1 MSKQYDFWID
11 FKNKKIYRKKGQIP
25 KEIRKTLKI
34 KENEQVEINVLD
46 DSIVLNKSSDIHE
59 YDKSINNLIDIIKS
73 VYDRDIIITNLDK
86 IVLTTKDY
94 KDYINLELS
103 PYLANIVDNRKDI
116 SELIPVNLNL
126 NSNMSDIKVSYSIKS
141 IIVNGDMIGLLILLS
156 NTNLENSDLKLLQ
169 LMSLYLENYL
179 E

>member
-1 MSKQYDFWID
+1 MTSGIVRRID
-11 FKNKKIYRKKGQIP
+11 NLGRVVIP

-46 DSIVLNKSSDIHE
+46 DSIVLNKYSDIHE

-116 SELIPVNLNL
+116 SELIPVNLSL

-156 NTNLENSDLKLLQ
+156 DTNLENSDLKLLQ

>member
-1 MSKQYDFWID
+1 MTSGIVRRID
-11 FKNKKIYRKKGQIP
+11 NLGRVVIP

-46 DSIVLNKSSDIHE
+46 DNIVLNKYSDIHE

-116 SELIPVNLNL
+116 SELIPVNLSL

-156 NTNLENSDLKLLQ
+156 NTNLENRDLKLLQ
-169 LMSLYLENYL
+169 LMSLYLENNL

>member
-1 MSKQYDFWID
+1 MKATGVVRRID
-11 FKNKKIYRKKGQIP
+11 DLGRVVIP

-46 DSIVLNKSSDIHE
+46 DSIVLNKYSDIHE

-103 PYLANIVDNRKDI
+103 PYLANIVDNRKDV

>member
-1 MSKQYDFWID
+1 MTSGIVRRID
-11 FKNKKIYRKKGQIP
+11 NLGRVVIP

-46 DSIVLNKSSDIHE
+46 DSIVLNKYSDIHE

-94 KDYINLELS
+94 KDYINLEL
-103 PYLANIVDNRKDI
+103 K
-116 SELIPVNLNL
+116 
-126 NSNMSDIKVSYSIKS
+126 
-141 IIVNGDMIGLLILLS
+141 
-156 NTNLENSDLKLLQ
+156 
-169 LMSLYLENYL
+169 
-179 E
+179 

>member
-1 MSKQYDFWID
+1 MTSGIVRRID
-11 FKNKKIYRKKGQIP
+11 NLGRVVIP

-46 DSIVLNKSSDIHE
+46 DSIVLNKYSDIHE

-73 VYDRDIIITNLDK
+73 VYDRDIMITNLDK

-116 SELIPVNLNL
+116 SELIPVNLSL

-141 IIVNGDMIGLLILLS
+141 IIINGDMIGLLILLS

-169 LMSLYLENYL
+169 LINLYLENYL

>member
-1 MSKQYDFWID
+1 MASGIVRRID
-11 FKNKKIYRKKGQIP
+11 NLGRVVIP

-46 DSIVLNKSSDIHE
+46 DNIVLNKYSDIHE

-103 PYLANIVDNRKDI
+103 PYLANIVDNRKDV

-126 NSNMSDIKVSYSIKS
+126 NSNISEYTYKKI
-141 IIVNGDMIGLLILLS
+141 LI
-156 NTNLENSDLKLLQ
+156 
-169 LMSLYLENYL
+169 
-179 E
+179 

>member
-1 MSKQYDFWID
+1 MTSGIVRRID
-11 FKNKKIYRKKGQIP
+11 NLGRVVIP

-46 DSIVLNKSSDIHE
+46 DNIVLNKYSDIHE

-116 SELIPVNLNL
+116 SELIPVNLSL

-141 IIVNGDMIGLLILLS
+141 IIINGDMIGLLILLS

>member
-1 MSKQYDFWID
+1 MTSGIVRRID
-11 FKNKKIYRKKGQIP
+11 NLGRVVIP

-46 DSIVLNKSSDIHE
+46 DNIVLNKYSDIHE
-59 YDKSINNLIDIIKS
+59 YDKSINNLIDIIKN

-116 SELIPVNLNL
+116 NELIPVNLSL
-126 NSNMSDIKVSYSIKS
+126 NSNMTDIKVSYSIKS
-141 IIVNGDMIGLLILLS
+141 IIINGDMIGLLILLS
-156 NTNLENSDLKLLQ
+156 STNLENSDLKLLQ

>member
-1 MSKQYDFWID
+1 MTSGIVRRID
-11 FKNKKIYRKKGQIP
+11 NLGRVVIP

-46 DSIVLNKSSDIHE
+46 DSIVLNKYSDIHE

-103 PYLANIVDNRKDI
+103 PYLANIVDNRKDV
-116 SELIPVNLNL
+116 SELIPINLNL

>member
-1 MSKQYDFWID
+1 MTSGIVRRID
-11 FKNKKIYRKKGQIP
+11 NLGRVVIP

-46 DSIVLNKSSDIHE
+46 DSIVLNKYSDIHE

-103 PYLANIVDNRKDI
+103 PYLANIVDNRKDV
-116 SELIPVNLNL
+116 SELIPVNLSL

-156 NTNLENSDLKLLQ
+156 DTNLENSDLKLLQ

>member
-1 MSKQYDFWID
+1 MSSGIVRRID
-11 FKNKKIYRKKGQIP
+11 NLGRVVIP

-46 DSIVLNKSSDIHE
+46 DSIVLNKYSDIHE
-59 YDKSINNLIDIIKS
+59 YDKSINNLINIIKS

-116 SELIPVNLNL
+116 SELIPVNLSL

>member
-1 MSKQYDFWID
+1 MTSGIVRRID
-11 FKNKKIYRKKGQIP
+11 NLERVVIP

-46 DSIVLNKSSDIHE
+46 DSIVLNKYSDIHE

-94 KDYINLELS
+94 KDYINLELN

-116 SELIPVNLNL
+116 SELIPVNLSL

-141 IIVNGDMIGLLILLS
+141 IIINGDMIGLLILLS

>member
-1 MSKQYDFWID
+1 MTSGIVRRID
-11 FKNKKIYRKKGQIP
+11 NLGRVVIP

-46 DSIVLNKSSDIHE
+46 DSIVLNKYSDIHE

-103 PYLANIVDNRKDI
+103 PYLANIVDNRKNI

>member
-1 MSKQYDFWID
+1 MTSGIVRRID
-11 FKNKKIYRKKGQIP
+11 NLGRVVIP

-46 DSIVLNKSSDIHE
+46 DSIVLNKYSDIHE
-59 YDKSINNLIDIIKS
+59 YDKSINNLINIIKS

-116 SELIPVNLNL
+116 SELIPVNLSL

>member
-1 MSKQYDFWID
+1 MTSGIVRRID
-11 FKNKKIYRKKGQIP
+11 NLGRVVIP

-46 DSIVLNKSSDIHE
+46 DSIVLNKYSDIHE

-116 SELIPVNLNL
+116 SELIPINLSL

>member
-1 MSKQYDFWID
+1 MTSGIVRRID
-11 FKNKKIYRKKGQIP
+11 NLGRVVIP

-46 DSIVLNKSSDIHE
+46 DSIVLNKYSDIHE

-126 NSNMSDIKVSYSIKS
+126 NSYMSDIKVSYSIKS

>member
-1 MSKQYDFWID
+1 MTSGIVRRID
-11 FKNKKIYRKKGQIP
+11 NLGRVVIP

-46 DSIVLNKSSDIHE
+46 DSIVLNKYSDIHE

-103 PYLANIVDNRKDI
+103 PYLVNIVDNRKDV
-116 SELIPVNLNL
+116 SELIPVNLSL

-169 LMSLYLENYL
+169 LISLYLENYL

>member
-1 MSKQYDFWID
+1 MASGIVRRID
-11 FKNKKIYRKKGQIP
+11 NLGRVVIP

-46 DSIVLNKSSDIHE
+46 DSIVLNKYSDIHE

-103 PYLANIVDNRKDI
+103 PYLANIVDNRKDV
-116 SELIPVNLNL
+116 SELIPVNLSL

>member
-1 MSKQYDFWID
+1 MTSGIVRRID
-11 FKNKKIYRKKGQIP
+11 NLGRVVIP

-46 DSIVLNKSSDIHE
+46 DNIVLNKYSDIHE

-103 PYLANIVDNRKDI
+103 PYLANIVDNRKDV

>member
-1 MSKQYDFWID
+1 M
-11 FKNKKIYRKKGQIP
+11 KKIKKNDINLKDTITCGQIFRY
-25 KEIRKTLKI
+25 EILDNSYIIILEDRVVELSEDDTYIYINSSNEVDIEKI
-34 KENEQVEINVLD
+34 ITDFLDLNRDYNEILSYLIKND
-46 DSIVLNKSSDIHE
+46 
-59 YDKSINNLIDIIKS
+59 NNLIDIIKS

-116 SELIPVNLNL
+116 SELIPVNLSL

-141 IIVNGDMIGLLILLS
+141 IIVNGDMIGLLIL
-156 NTNLENSDLKLLQ
+156 NQ
-169 LMSLYLENYL
+169 LV
-179 E
+179 

>member
-1 MSKQYDFWID
+1 MTSGIVRRID
-11 FKNKKIYRKKGQIP
+11 NLGRVVIP

-46 DSIVLNKSSDIHE
+46 DSIVLNKYSDIHE

-103 PYLANIVDNRKDI
+103 PYLANIVDNRKDV
-116 SELIPVNLNL
+116 SELIPVNLSL
-126 NSNMSDIKVSYSIKS
+126 NSNISDIKVSYSIKS

>member
-1 MSKQYDFWID
+1 MTSGIVRRID
-11 FKNKKIYRKKGQIP
+11 NLGRVVIP

-46 DSIVLNKSSDIHE
+46 DSIVLNKYSDIHE
-59 YDKSINNLIDIIKS
+59 YDKSINNLINIIKS

-103 PYLANIVDNRKDI
+103 PYLANIVDNRKDV
-116 SELIPVNLNL
+116 SELISVNLSL

>member
-1 MSKQYDFWID
+1 MTSGIVRRID
-11 FKNKKIYRKKGQIP
+11 NLGRVVIP

-46 DSIVLNKSSDIHE
+46 DSIVLNKYSDIHE

-103 PYLANIVDNRKDI
+103 PYLANILDNRKDV
-116 SELIPVNLNL
+116 SELIPVNLSL

-169 LMSLYLENYL
+169 LISLYLENYL

>member
-1 MSKQYDFWID
+1 MTSGIVRRID
-11 FKNKKIYRKKGQIP
+11 NLGRVVIP

-34 KENEQVEINVLD
+34 KENEQIEINVLD
-46 DSIVLNKSSDIHE
+46 DSIVLNKYSDIHE

-103 PYLANIVDNRKDI
+103 PYLANIVDNRKDV

>member
-1 MSKQYDFWID
+1 MTSGIVRRID
-11 FKNKKIYRKKGQIP
+11 NLGRVVIP

-46 DSIVLNKSSDIHE
+46 DSIVLNKYSDIHE

-116 SELIPVNLNL
+116 SELIPVNLSL

-141 IIVNGDMIGLLILLS
+141 IIINGDMIGLLILLS

-169 LMSLYLENYL
+169 LINLYLENYL

>member
-1 MSKQYDFWID
+1 MTSGIVRRID
-11 FKNKKIYRKKGQIP
+11 NLGRVVIP

-34 KENEQVEINVLD
+34 KENEQVEINVLND
-46 DSIVLNKSSDIHE
+46 NIVLNKYSDIHE

-103 PYLANIVDNRKDI
+103 PYLANIVDNRKDV
-116 SELIPVNLNL
+116 SELIPVNLSL

-169 LMSLYLENYL
+169 LISLYLENYL

>member
-1 MSKQYDFWID
+1 MTSGIVRRID
-11 FKNKKIYRKKGQIP
+11 NLGRVVIP

-46 DSIVLNKSSDIHE
+46 DSIVLNKYSDIHE
-59 YDKSINNLIDIIKS
+59 YDKSINNLINIIKS

-103 PYLANIVDNRKDI
+103 PYLANIVDNRKDV
-116 SELIPVNLNL
+116 SELIPVNLSL

>member
-1 MSKQYDFWID
+1 MTSGIVRRID
-11 FKNKKIYRKKGQIP
+11 NLGRVVIP

-46 DSIVLNKSSDIHE
+46 DSIVLNKYSDIHE

-94 KDYINLELS
+94 KD
-103 PYLANIVDNRKDI
+103 
-116 SELIPVNLNL
+116 
-126 NSNMSDIKVSYSIKS
+126 
-141 IIVNGDMIGLLILLS
+141 
-156 NTNLENSDLKLLQ
+156 
-169 LMSLYLENYL
+169 
-179 E
+179 

>member
-1 MSKQYDFWID
+1 MTSGIVRRID
-11 FKNKKIYRKKGQIP
+11 NLGRVVIP

-46 DSIVLNKSSDIHE
+46 DNIVLNKYSDIHE

-116 SELIPVNLNL
+116 SELIPVNLSL

>member
-1 MSKQYDFWID
+1 MTSGIVRRID
-11 FKNKKIYRKKGQIP
+11 NLGRVVIP

-46 DSIVLNKSSDIHE
+46 DSIVLNKYSDIHE

-103 PYLANIVDNRKDI
+103 PYLANIVDNRKDV
-116 SELIPVNLNL
+116 SELIPVNLSL

-156 NTNLENSDLKLLQ
+156 NTNLENSDLKLLK

>member
-1 MSKQYDFWID
+1 MTSGIVRRID
-11 FKNKKIYRKKGQIP
+11 NLGRVVIP

-34 KENEQVEINVLD
+34 KENEQIEINVLD
-46 DSIVLNKSSDIHE
+46 DSIVLNKYSDIHE
-59 YDKSINNLIDIIKS
+59 YDKSINNLINIIKS

-116 SELIPVNLNL
+116 SELIPVNLSL

>member
-1 MSKQYDFWID
+1 MTSGIVRRID
-11 FKNKKIYRKKGQIP
+11 NLGRVVIP

-46 DSIVLNKSSDIHE
+46 DSIVLNKYSDIHE

-103 PYLANIVDNRKDI
+103 PYLANIVDNRKDV

-156 NTNLENSDLKLLQ
+156 NTNLENSDLKLLK
-169 LMSLYLENYL
+169 LISLYLENYL

>member
-1 MSKQYDFWID
+1 M
-11 FKNKKIYRKKGQIP
+11 
-25 KEIRKTLKI
+25 
-34 KENEQVEINVLD
+34 EQVEINVLD
-46 DSIVLNKSSDIHE
+46 DSIVLNKYSDIHE

-103 PYLANIVDNRKDI
+103 PYLANIVDNRKDV

-141 IIVNGDMIGLLILLS
+141 IIINGDMIGLLILLS
-156 NTNLENSDLKLLQ
+156 STNLENSDLKLLQ

>member
-1 MSKQYDFWID
+1 MTSGIVRRID
-11 FKNKKIYRKKGQIP
+11 NLGRVVIP

-46 DSIVLNKSSDIHE
+46 DSIVLNKYSDIHE
-59 YDKSINNLIDIIKS
+59 YDKSINNLINIIKS

-116 SELIPVNLNL
+116 SELIPVNLSL

-141 IIVNGDMIGLLILLS
+141 IIVNGDMIRLLILLS

>member
-1 MSKQYDFWID
+1 MTSGIVRRID
-11 FKNKKIYRKKGQIP
+11 NLGRVVIP

-46 DSIVLNKSSDIHE
+46 DSIVLNKYSDIHE

-103 PYLANIVDNRKDI
+103 PYLANIVDNRKDV
-116 SELIPVNLNL
+116 SELIPVNLSL

>member
-1 MSKQYDFWID
+1 MTSGIVRRID
-11 FKNKKIYRKKGQIP
+11 NLGRVVIP

-46 DSIVLNKSSDIHE
+46 DNIVLNKYSDIHE

-103 PYLANIVDNRKDI
+103 PYLANIVDNRKDV
-116 SELIPVNLNL
+116 SELIPVNLSL

-156 NTNLENSDLKLLQ
+156 NTNLENSDLKLLK

>member
-1 MSKQYDFWID
+1 MISSFLFSKFLICCS
-11 FKNKKIYRKKGQIP
+11 F
-25 KEIRKTLKI
+25 EISITI
-34 KENEQVEINVLD
+34 
-46 DSIVLNKSSDIHE
+46 IVLNKYSDIHE
-59 YDKSINNLIDIIKS
+59 YDKSINNLIDIIKN

-116 SELIPVNLNL
+116 SELIPVNLSL